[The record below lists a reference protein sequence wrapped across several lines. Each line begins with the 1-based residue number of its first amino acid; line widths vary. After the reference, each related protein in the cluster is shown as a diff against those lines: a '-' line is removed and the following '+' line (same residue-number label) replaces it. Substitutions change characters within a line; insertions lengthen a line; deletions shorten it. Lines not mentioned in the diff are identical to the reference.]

1 MSKVEYDD
9 RVLLDITSN
18 DAFALAV
25 VVVDVA
31 VNITATVVVVVFVVV
46 LSVLGGGSGV
56 AGSDWTPARSTST
69 IPPTTLCRRLVARPT
84 LVMLS

>member
-1 MSKVEYDD
+1 M
-9 RVLLDITSN
+9 
-18 DAFALAV
+18 V
-25 VVVDVA
+25 VVVV
-31 VNITATVVVVVFVVV
+31 VVVVVFVVV

>member
-1 MSKVEYDD
+1 
-9 RVLLDITSN
+9 
-18 DAFALAV
+18 
-25 VVVDVA
+25 
-31 VNITATVVVVVFVVV
+31 VVVVFVVV